1 MMKYLFF
8 ESYIPGLWYARGGG
22 GGTVALAGGRTWSV
36 SSGSDTG
43 SFEWDGDGTEIYN
56 EMENYLILDNII

>member
-43 SFEWDGDGTEIYN
+43 SCECDGDSTEIYN
-56 EMENYLILDNII
+56 EMENCLFLDKII